1 MKRGKFFC
9 ENCGTEV
16 RPNAKVCPHCG
27 RFFRAVRCPV
37 CSFTGESTLFLRG
50 CPNCGY
56 AGGQRPGASVDSGFE
71 VYTPEEVEGVSA
83 EKRGR
88 RLPAGYAR
96 KTTPPPPWLY
106 WLIFATLLVAFG
118 VLVLIYL
125 SI

>member
-37 CSFTGESTLFLRG
+37 CSFTGESMLFLQG

-56 AGGQRPGASVDSGFE
+56 AGGAGRGKTAGSGFE
-71 VYTPEEVEGVSA
+71 VYSPEELEGIGQ
-83 EKRGR
+83 ENKGR
-88 RLPAGYAR
+88 TRYGPPSPTGS
-96 KTTPPPPWLY
+96 PPPWLY
-106 WLIFATLLVAFG
+106 WLIFGILLAAFG

-125 SI
+125 NL

>member
-37 CSFTGESTLFLRG
+37 CSFTGESMLFLQG

-56 AGGQRPGASVDSGFE
+56 AGGTGRGKAAGSGFE
-71 VYTPEEVEGVSA
+71 VYSPEELEGVLEDDNRRPRHGSA
-83 EKRGR
+83 T
-88 RLPAGYAR
+88 R
-96 KTTPPPPWLY
+96 KGSPPPWLY
-106 WLIFATLLVAFG
+106 WLIFGTLLVAFG
-118 VLVLIYL
+118 ILVLIYL
-125 SI
+125 NL

>member
-37 CSFTGESTLFLRG
+37 CNFTGESMLFVQG

-56 AGGQRPGASVDSGFE
+56 AGGNEPGKGGAGFE
-71 VYTPEEVEGVSA
+71 VYSPDELEGSNAA
-83 EKRGR
+83 ERGTAASSR
-88 RLPAGYAR
+88 GAQKSGA
-96 KTTPPPPWLY
+96 PPWLY
-106 WLIFATLLVAFG
+106 WLIFSVLLLAFG

-125 SI
+125 SL

>member
-37 CSFTGESTLFLRG
+37 CSFTGESMLFLKG

-56 AGGQRPGASVDSGFE
+56 AGGQRPGVPADSGFE
-71 VYTPEEVEGVSA
+71 VYTPEEVEGVGAKGS
-83 EKRGR
+83 GR
-88 RLPAGYAR
+88 RLSSGYPP
-96 KTTPPPPWLY
+96 KGDPPPPWLY
-106 WLIFATLLVAFG
+106 WLIFGMLLAAFG
-118 VLVLIYL
+118 ILVVIYL
-125 SI
+125 NL